1 MGRIEDSDFSI
12 QERVLKKREE
22 EWDDRLQAQVERIA
36 EEMGCTW
43 WGIVMENRDLFLDE
57 LGWDVNHL

>member
-22 EWDDRLQAQVERIA
+22 EWDDRLQAHVERIA
-36 EEMGCTW
+36 EEMGRTW
-43 WGIVMENRDLFLDE
+43 WDIVMENRDLFLDE
-57 LGWDVNHL
+57 LGWNVNHL

>member
-22 EWDDRLQAQVERIA
+22 EWDDRLQAHVERIA

-43 WGIVMENRDLFLDE
+43 WDIVMENRDLFLDE